1 MLGNI
6 VLIFFVKPL
15 NRLTNIPDL
24 RRPSDI
30 KRNLRVKAVAE
41 QMIQFLQLCGGKIDI
56 LLGEKQNNQPVIP
69 VFPDQKMN
77 RGRKSNREN
86 CRFGGHNHLVYGCRI
101 DLSPLKTMDIYKH
114 QFCKGG
120 LPNGIAGLPECL

>member
-56 LLGEKQNNQPVIP
+56 LLGEKQNNQPMTELQSEYI
-69 VFPDQKMN
+69 KTLI
-77 RGRKSNREN
+77 EN
-86 CRFGGHNHLVYGCRI
+86 VWEDER
-101 DLSPLKTMDIYKH
+101 
-114 QFCKGG
+114 
-120 LPNGIAGLPECL
+120 